1 MLFVRLGASIALLFL
16 LGSLP
21 CCLGVCP
28 DDPDSDLCDDVGEV
42 ENEKDVDAA
51 STMKTN
57 YLALALA
64 VAMQRGGAQQLAW
77 IPLVAP
83 LVGMLPTATAEGKTC
98 GTAKAAYKA
107 AECCG
112 EPDKELPSSVKDA
125 LCDACPYSFEKPLC
139 VDAEPQAPRDLTG
152 ADGRAAAGEMIP
164 KAAVLNH
171 AQADMIPLV
180 NVHFHLGAE
189 HKSDEFSD
197 DTDSVAFDGAN
208 ANRRLAAGAVRP
220 GFMCSNDNL
229 TDAQMAP
236 YEFQYCKGDVQ
247 VGKSYEVH
255 YVHSTAG
262 THAADVAGDDE
273 ATADLMADGLGG
285 AANGRGLLNPMVVVE
300 GQVYHIVN
308 DESLTSSSTESH
320 ILHGW
325 SVETHDKAVMYAGS
339 TTGGS
344 HNNQVCSPY
353 AITWHVDLKCH
364 RVSASDF
371 DKMCKEKAEKYGL
384 YNDLYPHNSRVLVSP
399 QFVVKSEYVLDY
411 AE

>member
-28 DDPDSDLCDDVGEV
+28 DDPDSDLCDDVVEV
-42 ENEKDVDAA
+42 EKEKDVDAA

-83 LVGMLPTATAEGKTC
+83 LVGMLPTATAAGKTC
-98 GTAKAAYKA
+98 KTAKDAYKA

-112 EPDKELPSSVKDA
+112 EPDKELPKTLTDA
-125 LCDACPYSFEKPLC
+125 VCDACPYNFNKPLC
-139 VDAEPQAPRDLTG
+139 VDAGPQAPRDLTG
-152 ADGRAAAGEMIP
+152 DNGRAAEGEKIP

-171 AQADMIPLV
+171 AQADKIPLV

-189 HKSDEFSD
+189 HKSDDFSD
-197 DTDSVAFDGAN
+197 DTDSAAFDGQN
-208 ANRRLAAGAVRP
+208 ADRRLAAGAVRP
-220 GFMCSNDNL
+220 GFMCSNEGL
-229 TDAQMAP
+229 TDAQKAP

-247 VGKSYEVH
+247 VGKSYEIH
-255 YVHSTAG
+255 YVHSSAG
-262 THAADVAGDDE
+262 RFESELDE
-273 ATADLMADGLGG
+273 DETVADLMADGLGG

-308 DESLTSSSTESH
+308 DESLTSDSVNSH

-325 SVETHDKAVMYAGS
+325 SVENHDKAVMYAGS

-344 HNNQVCSPY
+344 HDNTVCSPY
-353 AITWHVDLKCH
+353 AITWHVDLRCH

-371 DKMCKEKAEKYGL
+371 DKMCKEKAETYGL
-384 YNDLYPHNSRVLVSP
+384 DNDLYPHNSRVLVSP